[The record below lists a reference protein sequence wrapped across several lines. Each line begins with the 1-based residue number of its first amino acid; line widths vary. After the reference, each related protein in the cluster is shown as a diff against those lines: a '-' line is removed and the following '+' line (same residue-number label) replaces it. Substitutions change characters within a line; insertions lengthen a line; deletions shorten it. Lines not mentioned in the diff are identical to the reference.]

1 MAFDLGRALK
11 LLSHMD
17 EAIVRRTLRRL
28 HIRFWHAPAK
38 RLEEILRQAGA
49 PSRAIKLCKE
59 IVETCRSCRMWA
71 RPGPRS
77 ITTSLRLAQAFNEI
91 VQWDI
96 LFHRDI
102 MISHLID
109 EAIRWTG
116 RAVAGP

>member
-11 LLSHMD
+11 LLNHMD

-59 IVETCRSCRMWA
+59 VVETCRSCRRWA
-71 RPGPRS
+71 S
-77 ITTSLRLAQAFNEI
+77 TSSGSLC
-91 VQWDI
+91 
-96 LFHRDI
+96 
-102 MISHLID
+102 
-109 EAIRWTG
+109 
-116 RAVAGP
+116 